1 MKFLRPKFLRFNFL
15 RSRRGV
21 AAIAA
26 LLLILFLFRP
36 GVYRLRNRI
45 AVTIGN
51 ALGRRVALDNV
62 RVRLL
67 PRPGFDLEGLVIY
80 DDPAFSAE
88 PMIRAQEVSAAIR
101 FRSLLRGRLEI
112 ATLSASE
119 PSINLVRNDQGR
131 WNLASLIERNAQI
144 PAAPTGKRASER
156 RPAFPYLEAGHARVN
171 FKIGQTKKS
180 YALMDANVA
189 LWQDSEN
196 SWAARIKAE
205 PVRTDF
211 NLTDTGLLQINAT
224 WQRAPSSRSTPVQLT
239 AQWQNGQLGQITK
252 LLSGRDR
259 GWRGGVS
266 FTAKLSGTPEA
277 LQIESETA
285 IEGFHRY
292 DIVGS
297 ENVRL
302 ATACTGQY
310 NAIAST
316 LADLLCESPVGDGML
331 RLRGA
336 LSLVAQVPN
345 YDLTL
350 EAEKVPLSSMVRL
363 LRQAKKQTPGDLTAS
378 GLLNAE
384 FRATRSAPEDS
395 GAAGV
400 SPVQPVGDA
409 RLSTTRHGLL
419 TKWTGNG
426 SATNVRLSWSAG
438 SAGENE
444 VAFGTIPLA
453 LVSRIMISRTMVSR
467 TMLAPGSQKAKHGHP
482 TTKEEKDQEPAET
495 HLRIGPVALSMNASA
510 PVNTGGWVSAAGYR
524 FFLLGDM
531 ELKDLFRLENVL
543 ALPVTRP
550 PAEGEAKLDVSVS
563 GPWQGFAAPTILGTA
578 QLRNVR
584 AEMRGLNTP
593 IEISSAVITLAPD
606 AVLMQKISARTGSTH
621 WNGAVTAPR
630 HCALPGPV
638 PGIVPGSVPN
648 CVFQFDLTADQLAIG
663 DLTAWFAPHPAKRPW
678 YRILNSDSNQPL
690 GPSPLLAIQAHGNL
704 HVDQF
709 GLKKVS
715 VTQVATQV
723 DVDRG
728 KITLIALRAQLLQ
741 GTHQGNWTIDLS
753 NHDLS
758 KHDLSNH
765 DVSTPDTSPD
775 DASTPNVRY
784 HGAGRF
790 NDIALAQV
798 GTLMNDDWIAGTAD
812 GKFDVEGSGDSFR
825 ELRAQSGK
833 LQFVMRNGSLPHIEI
848 PGSPVP
854 LPVHRFTGELHLKK
868 GVWELSA
875 GRLESRDGIYQVS
888 GTDSPG
894 SGFDFALTRGDEQS
908 WTLTGTLAKPHLV
921 PRSRTVAKRTDENVN
936 LKTGKP

>member
-1 MKFLRPKFLRFNFL
+1 MTFL

-21 AAIAA
+21 AAVAA

-45 AVTIGN
+45 AITIGS
-51 ALGRRVALDNV
+51 ALGRRVALDSV
-62 RVRLL
+62 RLRLL

-112 ATLSASE
+112 ATLSATE
-119 PSINLVRNDQGR
+119 PSINLVRNDEGR
-131 WNLASLIERNAQI
+131 WNLASLLERNAQI
-144 PAAPTGKRASER
+144 PAAPTGKPASER

-180 YALMDANVA
+180 YALMDADVA

-196 SWAARIKAE
+196 SWAARIKAA

-211 NLTDTGLLQINAT
+211 NLTDTGLVQINAT
-224 WQRAPSSRSTPVQLT
+224 WQRAPSLRLTPVQLT
-239 AQWQNGQLGQITK
+239 MQWQHGQLGQITK
-252 LLSGRDR
+252 LLSGKDR

-277 LQIESETA
+277 LRIESETA
-285 IEGFHRY
+285 IDGFHRY

-302 ATACTGQY
+302 ATGCSGQY
-310 NAIAST
+310 NAVTSA
-316 LADLLCESPVGDGML
+316 LADLLCESPVSDGML
-331 RLRGA
+331 RLRGM

-350 EAEKVPLSSMVRL
+350 EAEKVPLTSVVRL
-363 LRQAKKQTPGDLTAS
+363 LRQAKKQIPGDLTAS

-384 FRATRSAPEDS
+384 FHATRSVA
-395 GAAGV
+395 
-400 SPVQPVGDA
+400 GDA
-409 RLSTTRHGLL
+409 GHGSLQQ
-419 TKWTGNG
+419 WTGNG
-426 SATNVRLSWSAG
+426 SATNVRLLSSAG
-438 SAGENE
+438 NAGEDE

-453 LVSRIMISRTMVSR
+453 LVSRTISRAAR
-467 TMLAPGSQKAKHGHP
+467 HGHP
-482 TTKEEKDQEPAET
+482 RTKEEKDPEPAET
-495 HLRIGPVALSMNASA
+495 HLRMGPVALSMNVSA
-510 PVNTGGWVSAAGYR
+510 PVSAGGWVSATGYR

-531 ELKDLFRLENVL
+531 ELKDLFRLESVL

-550 PAEGEAKLDVSVS
+550 AAEGSAKLDVSVS
-563 GPWQGFAAPTILGTA
+563 GPWQGFAAPATLGTA

-593 IEISSAVITLAPD
+593 IEISSAAMTLAPD

-621 WNGAVTAPR
+621 WNGGVTAPR
-630 HCALPGPV
+630 HCALTGIVPGP
-638 PGIVPGSVPN
+638 VPGSVPN
-648 CVFQFDLTADQLAIG
+648 CVFQFDLTADQLSIG
-663 DLTAWFAPHPAKRPW
+663 DFAAWFTPHPAKRPW
-678 YRILNSDSNQPL
+678 YRILNSNSNQPL

-709 GLKKVS
+709 ALKKVP

-723 DVDRG
+723 DLDRG
-728 KITLIALRAQLLQ
+728 KITLTALRAQLLL

-758 KHDLSNH
+758 KHDMP
-765 DVSTPDTSPD
+765 TPDASTD
-775 DASTPNVRY
+775 DASTPGVRY
-784 HGAGRF
+784 HGAGTL
-790 NDIALAQV
+790 NDIALAHV
-798 GTLMNDDWIAGTAD
+798 ATLMNDAWIAGTAD

-825 ELRAQSGK
+825 ELPAQSHGT
-833 LQFVMRNGSLPHIEI
+833 LQFAMRNGSLPHIEI

-894 SGFDFALTRGDEQS
+894 SGFDFVLARGDEQA
-908 WTLTGTLAKPHLV
+908 WTLTGTLAR
-921 PRSRTVAKRTDENVN
+921 PRITAGSRTVAKRTDANV
-936 LKTGKP
+936 KTVKP